1 MVDTHTTVKPATED
15 PMGRILYRGGVA
27 RHSGIKGP
35 PRAYVDGEWPDGK
48 NTGPEAVG
56 YAQEIARRLAAAVG
70 NRSYRQVGREAG
82 VDHTTITGII
92 SGERWPDI
100 VTLAKLEGALEVR
113 LWPE

>member
-1 MVDTHTTVKPATED
+1 MSRT
-15 PMGRILYRGGVA
+15 LYRGGVP
-27 RHSGIKGP
+27 RHSGIQGP
-35 PRAYVDGEWPDGK
+35 PRAYVDGGWPNGE

-70 NRSYRQVGREAG
+70 DRSYRQVGREVG
-82 VDHTTITGII
+82 VDHTTIAGIV
-92 SGERWPDI
+92 SGEHWPDI